1 MISRFSMWSQV
12 HGGLCNNETHPSSP
26 GIAKV
31 CSEVQTSWMLMHLF
45 CFQVQVTQTDIQSW
59 QDSWCVFHK
68 RRVHNE
74 VIQSGHLIKI
84 FCPSFHLG
92 CLLQSR
98 QVKNTPQDSINEL
111 IIWKMNSLVVPV
123 TGVKL
128 QLKLAVNILRELF
141 CIWSDWKSLN
151 GLSFLEDIYIKFRKT
166 ELVEIS

>member
-12 HGGLCNNETHPSSP
+12 HGGLCNNGTHPSSP

-45 CFQVQVTQTDIQSW
+45 CFKVQVTQTDIQSW

-74 VIQSGHLIKI
+74 VIQSGHLIKF
-84 FCPSFHLG
+84 FCPSCHLG

-98 QVKNTPQDSINEL
+98 QVKHTPKILLMNWLPTNRVRNRQRRQGWRVEL
-111 IIWKMNSLVVPV
+111 WAQPSFQTNGSFQNQQIIYSQWS
-123 TGVKL
+123 T
-128 QLKLAVNILRELF
+128 LF
-141 CIWSDWKSLN
+141 VFCL
-151 GLSFLEDIYIKFRKT
+151 FIYRYLFT
-166 ELVEIS
+166 